1 MLDFIFTTF
10 LEVYQL
16 LAYAKNEQ
24 FSETIP
30 TTEGNITLNLDAHE
44 IAVLKF
50 SMTIT
55 HCDHF
60 TLDRFTV
67 QNYRID
73 YKIKIDNSGNEIHLK
88 LIVSNNVNVDF
99 KSQKRSIRF
108 GHI

>member
-1 MLDFIFTTF
+1 MDFIFTSI

-60 TLDRFTV
+60 TLDRFTI

-88 LIVSNNVNVDF
+88 LIVSNDVNVDF